1 MKNSVLVA
9 VVLGTLVLVG
19 CGGKKSE
26 TKDIIVTTT
35 EAPKPKG
42 PVKMQSYRQTKDLMW
57 LDKSYQVVIDRT
69 PDDSLR
75 MAVDETGQKYV
86 DNHVSLRVIRADGS
100 VFFSRSFTK
109 STFDA
114 YLDGDYREGGI
125 LEGFVF
131 DKVDGARLVFAS
143 SVCLPQ
149 TDEYIPL
156 VVTVSSQGEVAIRR
170 DSQLD
175 TNGDD
180 DEEI

>member
-26 TKDIIVTTT
+26 TKDV
-35 EAPKPKG
+35 
-42 PVKMQSYRQTKDLMW
+42 MW

-180 DEEI
+180 EEEV

>member
-1 MKNSVLVA
+1 MDAAVFVQELVKKARAAQA
-9 VVLGTLVLVG
+9 VAEGYTQ
-19 CGGKKSE
+19 E
-26 TKDIIVTTT
+26 
-35 EAPKPKG
+35 
-42 PVKMQSYRQTKDLMW
+42 
-57 LDKSYQVVIDRT
+57 QVDALCKAMAKVIYDNAE
-69 PDDSLR
+69 PLAR

-109 STFDA
+109 SSFDA

-156 VVTVSSQGEVAIRR
+156 VVTVSSQGEIAIRR

>member
-1 MKNSVLVA
+1 M
-9 VVLGTLVLVG
+9 
-19 CGGKKSE
+19 
-26 TKDIIVTTT
+26 
-35 EAPKPKG
+35 
-42 PVKMQSYRQTKDLMW
+42 
-57 LDKSYQVVIDRT
+57 VIDRT

-156 VVTVSSQGEVAIRR
+156 VVTVSSQGEIAIRR

>member
-1 MKNSVLVA
+1 MKNL
-9 VVLGTLVLVG
+9 LPHNKY
-19 CGGKKSE
+19 KKSMN
-26 TKDIIVTTT
+26 KFALVTGGSRGIGRAVCI
-35 EAPKPKG
+35 ELAQMG
-42 PVKMQSYRQTKDLMW
+42 
-57 LDKSYQVVIDRT
+57 YQVIINRQA
-69 PDDSLR
+69 DDSLR
-75 MAVDETGQKYV
+75 MVQDETGQKFV
-86 DNHVSLRVIRADGS
+86 DNRITLRIIRADGS

-109 STFDA
+109 SSFDA